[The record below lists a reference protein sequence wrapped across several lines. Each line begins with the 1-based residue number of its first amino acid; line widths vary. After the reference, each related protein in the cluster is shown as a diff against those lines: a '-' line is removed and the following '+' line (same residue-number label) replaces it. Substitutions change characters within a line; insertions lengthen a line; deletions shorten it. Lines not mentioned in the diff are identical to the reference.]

1 MRAIPYVLA
10 LSFVS
15 IAAAH
20 AAAPAPSPS
29 DFVSDAIKGDNAEIQ
44 LGKLAQDQGGS
55 ESVKNFG
62 RTLADDHS
70 KAKDQASQVAQQIGV
85 TPSNDVSAEGQE
97 QLQKLKG
104 LKGAA
109 FDAQFASISV
119 ADHRKDIAKFRAEAK
134 AKNGPAS
141 QLAAEQLPV
150 LRKHLK
156 MAQALEKKKT

>member
-10 LSFVS
+10 VSVVS
-15 IAAAH
+15 ITAAH
-20 AAAPAPSPS
+20 AATPAPSPS
-29 DFVSDAIKGDNAEIQ
+29 DFVTDAIKGDNSEIQ

-55 ESVKNFG
+55 EAVKNFG
-62 RTLADDHS
+62 RMLADDHS
-70 KAKDQASQVAQQIGV
+70 KAKDQASEVAQQIGV
-85 TPSNDVSAEGQE
+85 TPPSDISAEGQE
-97 QLQKLKG
+97 QMQKLKG

-109 FDAQFASISV
+109 FDSEFASISV
-119 ADHRKDIAKFRAEAK
+119 EDHQKDIAKFRAEAK

-156 MAQALEKKKT
+156 MAESLEKKG

>member
-15 IAAAH
+15 LAAAH

-29 DFVSDAIKGDNAEIQ
+29 DFVSDAIKADNSEIQ
-44 LGKLAQDQGGS
+44 LGKLAQDQGQS
-55 ESVKNFG
+55 ESVKRFG
-62 RTLADDHS
+62 RVLADDHA
-70 KAKDQASQVAQQIGV
+70 KAKDQASEVAEKIGV
-85 TPSNDVSAEGQE
+85 KPSSDMSEEGQE
-97 QLQKLKG
+97 QMQKLKG

-109 FDAQFASISV
+109 FDSEFASISV
-119 ADHRKDIAKFRAEAK
+119 EDHQKDIAKFRAEAK

-156 MAQALEKKKT
+156 MAQSLEKKG

>member
-20 AAAPAPSPS
+20 AAPAPSPS

-55 ESVKNFG
+55 DSVKDFG
-62 RTLADDHS
+62 RTLADDHG
-70 KAKDQASQVAQQIGV
+70 KAKDQASQVAQKIGV
-85 TPSNDVSAEGQE
+85 TPSNDVSEEGQE
-97 QLQKLKG
+97 QMQKLKS
-104 LKGAA
+104 LKGAT
-109 FDAQFASISV
+109 FDTEFASISV

-150 LRKHLK
+150 LRKHLR
-156 MAQALEKKKT
+156 MAEALEKNKM